1 MKPRPT
7 PIVNNEGDQFT
18 IRELA
23 VVTKVVKLFVL
34 MVFFLSVSSS
44 LNAQEGDGAA
54 ADAPPP
60 PAVKPAEK
68 NTGEKKKTNIDF
80 EDELVEGELK
90 KPELFYLL
98 QKKQFN
104 FKRLIKLRENFLP
117 EMRRDAD
124 EIRRGRS
131 KN

>member
-1 MKPRPT
+1 MSLK
-7 PIVNNEGDQFT
+7 I
-18 IRELA
+18 
-23 VVTKVVKLFVL
+23 VKLIVGLGLISIFAGNFAL
-34 MVFFLSVSSS
+34 AQ
-44 LNAQEGDGAA
+44 NA
-54 ADAPPP
+54 
-60 PAVKPAEK
+60 PAKTAK
-68 NTGEKKKTNIDF
+68 SGEKKKATIDF

-104 FKRLIKLRENFLP
+104 FKRLIKLREDFLP

-124 EIRRGRS
+124 EVKRARN

>member
-1 MKPRPT
+1 MKLQT
-7 PIVNNEGDQFT
+7 DYNNCMT
-18 IRELA
+18 R
-23 VVTKVVKLFVL
+23 LFLVGVSTCVL
-34 MVFFLSVSSS
+34 MLSASFSAR
-44 LNAQEGDGAA
+44 AQESEE
-54 ADAPPP
+54 APPP
-60 PAVKPAEK
+60 PAAASAPPKAAAK
-68 NTGEKKKTNIDF
+68 SGEKKKTNIDF

-104 FKRLIKLRENFLP
+104 FRRLIKLRENFLP
-117 EMRRDAD
+117 EMRRDGD

>member
-1 MKPRPT
+1 MKTRLWRLGKNLKA
-7 PIVNNEGDQFT
+7 VKLLV
-18 IRELA
+18 LA
-23 VVTKVVKLFVL
+23 VLATSMFNL
-34 MVFFLSVSSS
+34 
-44 LNAQEGDGAA
+44 GATA
-54 ADAPPP
+54 HADDEKP
-60 PAVKPAEK
+60 PAAKTEK
-68 NTGEKKKTNIDF
+68 GGKAPGDKKKTNIDF

-104 FKRLIKLRENFLP
+104 FKRLIKLREDFLP

>member
-1 MKPRPT
+1 MKTRLWRLGKNLKAVKLL
-7 PIVNNEGDQFT
+7 I
-18 IRELA
+18 LA
-23 VVTKVVKLFVL
+23 VLATSLFNL
-34 MVFFLSVSSS
+34 
-44 LNAQEGDGAA
+44 GAPA
-54 ADAPPP
+54 FADEEKP
-60 PAVKPAEK
+60 PAKTEK
-68 NTGEKKKTNIDF
+68 SGKSGDKKKTNIDF

-104 FKRLIKLRENFLP
+104 FKRLIKLREDFLP

>member
-1 MKPRPT
+1 VRLK
-7 PIVNNEGDQFT
+7 
-18 IRELA
+18 A
-23 VVTKVVKLFVL
+23 VKLFIFVIL
-34 MVFFLSVSSS
+34 GVWLSSAGFRVW
-44 LNAQEGDGAA
+44 AEGE
-54 ADAPPP
+54 APQKAEK
-60 PAVKPAEK
+60 AVKS
-68 NTGEKKKTNIDF
+68 GDKKKTNIDF

-104 FKRLIKLRENFLP
+104 FKRLIKLREDFLP

>member
-1 MKPRPT
+1 MRSK
-7 PIVNNEGDQFT
+7 T
-18 IRELA
+18 I
-23 VVTKVVKLFVL
+23 KLFL
-34 MVFFLSVSSS
+34 LAGLSTW
-44 LNAQEGDGAA
+44 LCNLGGPTLAHAQDEKAQKSEKSGKT
-54 ADAPPP
+54 AD
-60 PAVKPAEK
+60 
-68 NTGEKKKTNIDF
+68 KKKTNIDF

-104 FKRLIKLRENFLP
+104 FKRLIKLREDFLP

>member
-1 MKPRPT
+1 MKTRPKW
-7 PIVNNEGDQFT
+7 
-18 IRELA
+18 RLA
-23 VVTKVVKLFVL
+23 VRLKAVKLLLLVTMSLIFFNGKVL
-34 MVFFLSVSSS
+34 
-44 LNAQEGDGAA
+44 AQTEEE
-54 ADAPPP
+54 AP
-60 PAVKPAEK
+60 
-68 NTGEKKKTNIDF
+68 EKKEVKATKGGDKKQTNINF

-104 FKRLIKLRENFLP
+104 FKRLIKLREDFLP

>member
-1 MKPRPT
+1 MR
-7 PIVNNEGDQFT
+7 VN
-18 IRELA
+18 A
-23 VVTKVVKLFVL
+23 VKLLILVVL
-34 MVFFLSVSSS
+34 SS
-44 LNAQEGDGAA
+44 LLSTFGAPSFAQ
-54 ADAPPP
+54 DA
-60 PAVKPAEK
+60 KPAK
-68 NTGEKKKTNIDF
+68 KSGGKTGEITTKIDF

-104 FKRLIKLRENFLP
+104 FKRLIKLREDFLP

-124 EIRRGRS
+124 EIHRGGKA

>member
-1 MKPRPT
+1 MM
-7 PIVNNEGDQFT
+7 ISMMGN
-18 IRELA
+18 LA
-23 VVTKVVKLFVL
+23 VPA
-34 MVFFLSVSSS
+34 M
-44 LNAQEGDGAA
+44 AQD
-54 ADAPPP
+54 
-60 PAVKPAEK
+60 EK
-68 NTGEKKKTNIDF
+68 GEKSDKRRTTIDF

-124 EIRRGRS
+124 EIRRGG
-131 KN
+131 

>member
-1 MKPRPT
+1 MNK
-7 PIVNNEGDQFT
+7 
-18 IRELA
+18 A
-23 VVTKVVKLFVL
+23 FVIGI
-34 MVFFLSVSSS
+34 MVCAFLTGVMALGFVMSYPHAAE
-44 LNAQEGDGAA
+44 AQDSEAA
-54 ADAPPP
+54 SPAPPP
-60 PAVKPAEK
+60 PSSASKSKAS
-68 NTGEKKKTNIDF
+68 GEKKKTNIDF

-104 FKRLIKLRENFLP
+104 FRRLIKLRENFLP
-117 EMRRDAD
+117 EMRRDGD

>member
-1 MKPRPT
+1 MGALT
-7 PIVNNEGDQFT
+7 
-18 IRELA
+18 
-23 VVTKVVKLFVL
+23 
-34 MVFFLSVSSS
+34 LSVLFEASRA
-44 LNAQEGDGAA
+44 NAQEEGETKAAEKPAA
-54 ADAPPP
+54 ASGGSTAAAGDKA
-60 PAVKPAEK
+60 
-68 NTGEKKKTNIDF
+68 GDKKRTKIDF

-104 FKRLIKLRENFLP
+104 FKRLIKLREDFLP

-124 EIRRGRS
+124 EVKRGRG

>member
-1 MKPRPT
+1 MRLKAAKLL
-7 PIVNNEGDQFT
+7 IVGALTMLTGN
-18 IRELA
+18 LVAPA
-23 VVTKVVKLFVL
+23 V
-34 MVFFLSVSSS
+34 
-44 LNAQEGDGAA
+44 AQEQ
-54 ADAPPP
+54 DAKSE
-60 PAVKPAEK
+60 KPK
-68 NTGEKKKTNIDF
+68 RQTKIDF

-104 FKRLIKLRENFLP
+104 FKRLIKLREDFLP

-131 KN
+131 K

>member
-1 MKPRPT
+1 MKTR
-7 PIVNNEGDQFT
+7 Q
-18 IRELA
+18 RSLA
-23 VVTKVVKLFVL
+23 VRSNAVKLILLTAFSLL
-34 MVFFLSVSSS
+34 MFNLGS
-44 LNAQEGDGAA
+44 NAF
-54 ADAPPP
+54 ADDETPAPP
-60 PAVKPAEK
+60 AAKPASSAK
-68 NTGEKKKTNIDF
+68 NGDKKKTSIDF

-104 FKRLIKLRENFLP
+104 FKRLIKLREDFLP